1 MARIEIKQAIALVD
15 ALQGATYAERDA
27 AFELLGY
34 VGLCGHGYPLGYG
47 EFCAGCRELARQYN
61 RRDRSRDMTFECYL

>member
-15 ALQGATYAERDA
+15 ALQGATYSEREDA
-27 AFELLGY
+27 FSLLGY

-47 EFCAGCRELARQYN
+47 QHCTGCRDLAPQYA
-61 RRDRSRDMTFECYL
+61 RRNRSRDMTNECYL